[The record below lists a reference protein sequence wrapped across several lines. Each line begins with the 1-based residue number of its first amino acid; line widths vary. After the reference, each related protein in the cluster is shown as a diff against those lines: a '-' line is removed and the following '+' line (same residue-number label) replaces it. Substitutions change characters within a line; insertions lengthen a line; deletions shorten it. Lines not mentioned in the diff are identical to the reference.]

1 MNEDKIKDLIKKL
14 DDGECLIAGSDE
26 SILMNEISKETR
38 KLTFEINTIYHSKEE
53 VRSILSKITGNKI
66 DDTFTLFAPIYIDFG
81 RNLKIGKNVFIN
93 AGCSFQDQGGITI
106 GDNVNIGHQCV
117 FATLNHGFK
126 ENEKGNL
133 LPKRIVVKPYAWIGS
148 HSIILPGVTI
158 GENAVIGAGSVVTK
172 DVPDNAIAVGNP
184 AKIIKFIK

>member
-14 DDGECLIAGSDE
+14 DHGECLIAGSDE
-26 SILMNEISKETR
+26 SILMNEISKNTR
-38 KLTFEINTIYHSKEE
+38 KLTFEINTVYHSDEE
-53 VRSILSKITGNKI
+53 IRNILSQITGTKI
-66 DDTFTLFAPIYIDFG
+66 DNTFTLFAPIYIDFG

-93 AGCSFQDQGGITI
+93 AGCSFQDQGGIKI

-117 FATLNHGFK
+117 FATLNHGLK

-133 LPKRIVVKPYAWIGS
+133 LPKSIVIKSFARIGS

-158 GENAVIGAGSVVTK
+158 GENAIVGAGSVVTK

-184 AKIIKFIK
+184 AKIIKYIK

>member
-38 KLTFEINTIYHSKEE
+38 KLTFEINTIYHSEE
-53 VRSILSKITGNKI
+53 EIRSILSKITGNKI

-81 RNLKIGKNVFIN
+81 RNLKIGRNVFIN
-93 AGCSFQDQGGITI
+93 AGCSFQDQGGIII